1 MYYICHARKLNPM
14 TRNLIYKAFALTLI
28 ITSLSVTVNAQFND
42 SLSLT
47 GGLNA
52 LRVAVPFLT
61 IAPDSRAGAMGDVG
75 AASTPDVNSQHWN
88 PAKYAFID
96 KEWGISLSY
105 TPWLRKLVND
115 INLNYVSGYYRLDKE
130 QVISASLLYFSM
142 GDITFTDINNVQ
154 QSHYN
159 PNEFSFDVAYS
170 RLFSDKISGGLAFR
184 YIRSDLTGGF
194 SQQGQTAAKAGNAVA
209 ADVAMYYQSPI
220 SIDSRKGEMAFGLNV
235 SNIGTKLSY
244 NEEKKDFIPINMRL
258 GGRVSLDF
266 DAYNRMSFML
276 DANKLLVPT
285 PPIYDRNDET
295 VIIAGKDP
303 DVSVPAGML
312 QSFYDAPD
320 GFKEELHEISY
331 SLGVEYWY
339 ANQFAIRA
347 GYYTEHETKGNR
359 KYFTL
364 GAGLRYNIFNLDFAY
379 LVPSSGQNN
388 PMANTVRFSL
398 AFDFETQR
406 KGR

>member
-1 MYYICHARKLNPM
+1 M

-154 QSHYN
+154 QSHHT

>member
-47 GGLNA
+47 GGLNT

-154 QSHYN
+154 QSHHN